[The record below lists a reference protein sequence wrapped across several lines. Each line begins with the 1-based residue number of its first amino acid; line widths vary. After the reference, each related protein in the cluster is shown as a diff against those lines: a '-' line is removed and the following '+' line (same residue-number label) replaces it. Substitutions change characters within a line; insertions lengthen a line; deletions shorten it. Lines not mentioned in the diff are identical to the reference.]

1 MRTIKFV
8 PEGWNNEITNVNQEN
23 IEKYI
28 ENQEILQG
36 LVKKCDSN
44 YNLYVSFEDGLN
56 GMIPRAEIEGI
67 NLEESGLPK
76 VNLCTG
82 KVHKFVQFKVKEKKE
97 DTLILSRKEVQQE
110 AIKWIKNDLKV
121 GEKVTR
127 NRKKH

>member
-76 VNLCTG
+76 VNLFTG

-110 AIKWIKNDLKV
+110 AINWIKNDLKV

>member
-82 KVHKFVQFKVKEKKE
+82 KVHKFVQFKLKEKKE

-110 AIKWIKNDLKV
+110 AINWIKNDLKV

>member
-110 AIKWIKNDLKV
+110 AINWIKNDLKV
-121 GEKVTR
+121 GEKVAR

>member
-82 KVHKFVQFKVKEKKE
+82 KVHKFVQFKLKEKKE

-121 GEKVTR
+121 GEKVAR

>member
-110 AIKWIKNDLKV
+110 AINWIKNDLKV

>member
-82 KVHKFVQFKVKEKKE
+82 KVHKFVQFKLKEKKE

-110 AIKWIKNDLKV
+110 AINWIKNDLKV
-121 GEKVTR
+121 GEKVAR

>member
-56 GMIPRAEIEGI
+56 GMIPRAEIEGT

-82 KVHKFVQFKVKEKKE
+82 KVHKFVQFKLKEKKE

-121 GEKVTR
+121 GEKVAR